1 MQENLG
7 IEPHLNIG
15 TDPGYGSPT
24 LTVSGPAIIGGTLTA
39 QANAVVS
46 GNLTVAQLATL
57 GEVGGGVLST
67 AAQSL
72 AAGGTVTVGSNVRV
86 VRISVAAI
94 AGAINMPTDT
104 VDGRDLTVIN
114 VGTAAL
120 TLVTNVAGGGK
131 AIASG
136 ASSGFSYDVT
146 GTLWYART

>member
-1 MQENLG
+1 MAFVSYTSPSNVATITGGLTF
-7 IEPHLNIG
+7 IA
-15 TDPGYGSPT
+15 DPET
-24 LTVSGPAIIGGTLTA
+24 RDAALL
-39 QANAVVS
+39 
-46 GNLTVAQLATL
+46 LL

-72 AAGGTVTVGSNVRV
+72 AAGGTVTVGSGVRV

-94 AGAINMPTDT
+94 AGAINMPTDS

-131 AIASG
+131 SIASG
-136 ASSGFSYDVT
+136 AASGFSYDVT